1 MKRKPERID
10 YYLTQIAQLWPD
22 FKDDGLSGG
31 FPDWVYARHNL
42 RLAGRVH
49 DWHYCTRCHR
59 PLENT
64 RRDRDAGSMTWRAKG
79 FADRALR
86 QHARELL
93 PWYLQIAPIVL
104 YVGVRLGGNS
114 SWDSCGPDVGERCRH
129 MIALPTW
136 MVRLE
141 GV

>member
-1 MKRKPERID
+1 VSRRIESVD
-10 YYLTQIAQLWPD
+10 WYLLQIQQLWPD

-31 FPDWVYARHNL
+31 FPDWLYSRHDL
-42 RLAGRVH
+42 HLAGRVH

-59 PLENT
+59 
-64 RRDRDAGSMTWRAKG
+64 AGSMTWRAKG

-86 QHARELL
+86 KHARELL

-104 YVGVRLGGNS
+104 HLGVRLGGNS

-129 MIALPTW
+129 NIKMPVW
-136 MVRLE
+136 MVRPE